1 MNTTLQQVLMTVG
14 GMVFAAFLGALGVW
28 FWRQKD
34 SKAKLSD
41 RVSELEKQLGI
52 VGAQIA
58 PFNTAYQ
65 SMLIKQLTHYHT
77 PVMDE
82 LMVKLGGVGVPP
94 TITPKE
100 EVQLI
105 EALKQRTEDMGPE
118 ISDDERD
125 AAEMLP
131 IVMRRVKREA
141 EGQASGAK
149 LVDIQVV
156 GRLDIPG
163 ESEG

>member
-1 MNTTLQQVLMTVG
+1 MDPTLKQILITVG
-14 GMVFAAFLGALGVW
+14 MMILAAVVSALGVW

-34 SKAKLSD
+34 ARNKLSD
-41 RVSELEKQLGI
+41 RLSELEKQLAI
-52 VGAQIA
+52 VGTQIA

-77 PVMDE
+77 PVMDA

-94 TITPKE
+94 TITE
-100 EVQLI
+100 EEEAELI

-118 ISDDERD
+118 ISEDERD
-125 AAEMLP
+125 AAEILP

-141 EGQASGAK
+141 EAGAQGAK
-149 LVDIQVV
+149 IVDIQVV
-156 GRLDIPG
+156 GRIETG
-163 ESEG
+163 ENEG